1 MTVHAGRPTT
11 PQDKSRELQR
21 KLYLA
26 AKRNRNRRFHALYD
40 RIFRPDILRQAWEEV
55 RRNGGSAGEDGV
67 TIEDVERE
75 GVEQF
80 LGQIEQDLKAGTYR
94 PKPVL
99 RVYIPKADGRQR
111 PLGIP
116 TVRDRVVQQ
125 ACKMVIEPIFEANFR
140 DNSYG
145 FRPKR
150 SAQQAVTEVKKAL
163 ITGWWVVDADIQS
176 YFDTIDHTMLMSLL
190 KRRISDR
197 RVLKLIRQWLEAGV
211 LEDGVRNA
219 TEIGSPQGGV
229 ISPLLANI
237 YLHVLDMYWAERYSS
252 LGKLIR
258 YADDFVIICRTRQDA
273 ENALQIVKQIMDY
286 PETDTSSHQNPCRGY
301 GSRWVRLSW
310 LPLPQEEI
318 KEEQQTLALH
328 LAFTKGHDSRPKQ
341 NPFHHEENEIEQHAS
356 RSDKIS
362 QSSNSRMAELLP
374 HWKLHLEIPATRP
387 LCAVS
392 SGTMGSGKDRVSWA
406 LERTCLSGFDD
417 ATWIGILL
425 PTRNM
430 CGQTL
435 KAPGRRLSESRMR
448 ENLMSGSMWQG
459 METRIS
465 SSNPR
470 RHPLTLP
477 PDRWDSP
484 RPKRLFYARTNS
496 VKSALSRPAHLRV
509 TLTVRQH

>member
-21 KLYLA
+21 KLYLEA
-26 AKRNRNRRFHALYD
+26 NRSRNRRFHALYD

-55 RRNGGSAGEDGV
+55 RRNGGSAGEDGMS
-67 TIEDVERE
+67 IEDVERE

-94 PKPVL
+94 PSPVL

-125 ACKMVIEPIFEANFR
+125 ACKLVVEPIFEANFR

-150 SAQQAVTEVKKAL
+150 SAQQAVGVVKKAL

-211 LEDGVRNA
+211 LEDGARNA

-258 YADDFVIICRTRQDA
+258 YADDFVIICRTRQEA
-273 ENALQIVKQIMDY
+273 ETALQTVKQIMTILKLTLHPTKTRVVDMGQDGFDFLGFHFHKKKSNKTNKLLPY
-286 PETDTSSHQNPCRGY
+286 NWPAPKAMKAVRSKIHFITERMSLSNPLSEVIKFLNRVIRGWRNY
-301 GSRWVRLSW
+301 FRIGNCTLKFQQLDRYIRYRLEQWVRSKQGPRGHW
-310 LPLPQEEI
+310 NE
-318 KEEQQTLALH
+318 
-328 LAFTKGHDSRPKQ
+328 LAFRAL
-341 NPFHHEENEIEQHAS
+341 IIQH
-356 RSDKIS
+356 RL
-362 QSSNSRMAELLP
+362 EYFYLP
-374 HWKLHLEIPATRP
+374 GV
-387 LCAVS
+387 CAV
-392 SGTMGSGKDRVSWA
+392 K
-406 LERTCLSGFDD
+406 
-417 ATWIGILL
+417 
-425 PTRNM
+425 P
-430 CGQTL
+430 
-435 KAPGRRLSESRMR
+435 
-448 ENLMSGSMWQG
+448 
-459 METRIS
+459 
-465 SSNPR
+465 
-470 RHPLTLP
+470 
-477 PDRWDSP
+477 
-484 RPKRLFYARTNS
+484 
-496 VKSALSRPAHLRV
+496 
-509 TLTVRQH
+509 